1 MHAIKFAARWRWVC
15 LCLKP
20 PGVSQSAAAWHV
32 LSLYLPAYPSKIRL
46 FPNTC
51 VVNSSIQVGTLLAC
65 VYRKEFESMSVL
77 DFTDW
82 LSGCKWL
89 RGFRSSKSNGRIES
103 EPFYLRSLEI
113 SEKRFGPEHPQ
124 VALSLD
130 HLADLYRA
138 QGRYDEAEPLYRRA
152 LKISEKALGPEHPQV
167 GLVLEGYAHLLVN
180 KRSFREAKE
189 VGKRAISI
197 RMKHAKEELSK

>member
-1 MHAIKFAARWRWVC
+1 
-15 LCLKP
+15 
-20 PGVSQSAAAWHV
+20 
-32 LSLYLPAYPSKIRL
+32 
-46 FPNTC
+46 
-51 VVNSSIQVGTLLAC
+51 
-65 VYRKEFESMSVL
+65 MSVL

-89 RGFRSSKSNGRIES
+89 RGFRSSKSNGRAES

-138 QGRYDEAEPLYRRA
+138 QSRYDEAEPLYRRA

-167 GLVLEGYAHLLVN
+167 GLILEGYAHLLLN
-180 KRSFREAKE
+180 KRCFREAKE
-189 VGKRAISI
+189 VGTRAISI